1 MNPSPAHHP
10 LRRDCHP
17 HEQVP
22 ATSMLPLWR
31 RVHQELMIRGQKW
44 GLPTNVAMVLVHL
57 HLHPEDSEPAA
68 VAAANYFPRQTITFI
83 LDQLE
88 REGLAVRKPHPND
101 RRRKLVVSGL
111 NSIGLKTFEPRGAFY
126 AFPDLRSTGLSDEEF
141 CNRLLKEESVAVVPG
156 NSFGDAGIGFAR
168 VSYATSYEKIE
179 EALVRIDRFVKRI
192 E

>member
-1 MNPSPAHHP
+1 MTQRPAPHP

-44 GLPTNVAMVLVHL
+44 GIPTNVAMVLVHL

-83 LDQLE
+83 LDLLE
-88 REGLAVRKPHPND
+88 REGLAVRQPHPND
-101 RRRKLVVSGL
+101 RRRKLVVLTPKGKDKAEEMVRDMIAFESAAL
-111 NSIGLKTFEPRGAFY
+111 RTIKDVDLPRLQSFLTRYADALAVQNDLDLK
-126 AFPDLRSTGLSDEEF
+126 S
-141 CNRLLKEESVAVVPG
+141 
-156 NSFGDAGIGFAR
+156 
-168 VSYATSYEKIE
+168 
-179 EALVRIDRFVKRI
+179 
-192 E
+192 

>member
-1 MNPSPAHHP
+1 MSTPPTPHP
-10 LRRDCHP
+10 LRRDCRP
-17 HEQVP
+17 PDQVP

-44 GLPTNVAMVLVHL
+44 KLPTNAAMVLVHL

-101 RRRKLVVSGL
+101 RRRKLVVLTSKGKKKAEEMVRNMIAFESAAL
-111 NSIGLKTFEPRGAFY
+111 RTIEDVDLPRLQSFLTRYADALAAQNDRDLKT
-126 AFPDLRSTGLSDEEF
+126 
-141 CNRLLKEESVAVVPG
+141 
-156 NSFGDAGIGFAR
+156 
-168 VSYATSYEKIE
+168 
-179 EALVRIDRFVKRI
+179 
-192 E
+192 